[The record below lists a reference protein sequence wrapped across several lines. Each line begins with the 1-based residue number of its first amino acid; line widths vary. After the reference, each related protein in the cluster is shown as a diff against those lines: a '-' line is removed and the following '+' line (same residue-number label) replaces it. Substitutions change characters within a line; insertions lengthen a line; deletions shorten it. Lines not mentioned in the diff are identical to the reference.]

1 MAEYKKL
8 PDGTIVKVAG
18 QGGIADNLSTLS
30 PVMSLSAKQGNVL
43 DTNKANKTDI
53 SSIITTGT
61 KNTTGAQI
69 ASGTYFYL
77 NGQLVKA
84 KSNIAVND
92 DYTLNTNY
100 EIATVGG
107 VLTELNSKV
116 ILKNSDGIY
125 HYRNGSVDI
134 IVLHNCTLANF
145 KSYVIPMLESNVG
158 RNNLGYVVMVQWA
171 NVTNTITPG
180 LIAIQGGYYKLRID
194 NDWMAGIDDSD
205 LLHGQIV
212 I

>member
-18 QGGIADNLSTLS
+18 QGGIADNLTTLS

-43 DTNKANKTDI
+43 DINKAERTDI
-53 SSIITTGT
+53 SNIITTGT

-100 EIATVGG
+100 ELATVGG
-107 VLTELNSKV
+107 VLTELNSK
-116 ILKNSDGIY
+116 ITYYSGTGTTDTAGKID
-125 HYRNGSVDI
+125 DI
-134 IVLHNCTLANF
+134 PLPN
-145 KSYVIPMLESNVG
+145 NVVAVAVYF
-158 RNNLGYVVMVQWA
+158 RNNNGIGFIRKINNSSWGIKAVSQTDLSPLASTSINYTVS
-171 NVTNTITPG
+171 
-180 LIAIQGGYYKLRID
+180 YYKL
-194 NDWMAGIDDSD
+194 
-205 LLHGQIV
+205 
-212 I
+212 